1 MKITER
7 FKRIFPTANIY
18 WNWNINQ
25 LSLHFINETIDVSK
39 VEVEVYKELAFAGL
53 LNAVESVRILS
64 Y

>member
-7 FKRIFPTANIY
+7 FKKLFPTAEVY

-25 LSLHFINETIDVSK
+25 LSLHFMDQEIDVS
-39 VEVEVYKELAFAGL
+39 EVEVKVYTELSFAGL
-53 LNAVESVRILS
+53 LNAVEIVRILS